1 MSATLDIDKFFSFF
15 SAGSADSKVTVIQM
29 EGRQYPVRIF
39 YTKEPQK
46 DYLESAALTIF
57 QIHMETPCRSWTS
70 HQISNGEKSLL
81 TEFDEHADIL
91 VFLSGREDIEKLGQ
105 ILRKDEQ
112 TLHDSLERIQNIQV
126 PQNRLTSSQY
136 GKLYLMPL
144 YASLPAEQQMAIFEK
159 THLERPIVEKKSQEY
174 PKGFRRV
181 ILATNVAETSV
192 TVPHIRY
199 VIDSGV
205 MKERHFHADLSLDSL
220 LVTPISQASAR
231 QRAGRA
237 GRHTSG
243 YCYRLFKEEDFS
255 KLLKC
260 SVPEMARTELT
271 YLVLYLKS
279 LNIDNILEFPYLDS
293 PHPERLRLALQQ
305 LLGLGALDPEN
316 GKITSL
322 GRTMAL
328 FPLEPKLSRMIV
340 LAEKYGATDELIT
353 ILSFLSVENLFHH
366 KKREYPNSEGIMEVE
381 DTAESIG
388 LPWVDPSGDHMSLLR
403 LYDTAKQQGID
414 LFLGKF
420 GATVIHRQAF
430 KEALQVRSQ
439 LISYCTRHQLPIN
452 SCGRNVD
459 TVLACLMEGYRTSLA
474 NVAVLQGT
482 SYIPLHQYKKNMNAK
497 ERTDADKKHS
507 DDNTNSLKLK
517 IHPSSSL
524 FGQASLKGQTLPEML
539 MYHEL
544 VFTSQCYMK
553 CISKVDPSLLL
564 LKR

>member
-70 HQISNGEKSLL
+70 HQIANGEKSLL

-112 TLHDSLERIQNIQV
+112 TLHGNLERIQNIQV
-126 PQNRLTSSQY
+126 PQNKLIPSQY

-144 YASLPAEQQMAIFEK
+144 YASLPAEQQMAIFENI
-159 THLERPIVEKKSQEY
+159 HLERPIVEKKNQEF

-260 SVPEMARTELT
+260 SVPEIARTELT

-316 GKITSL
+316 GKITAL

-366 KKREYPNSEGIMEVE
+366 KKREYSDSDGLMEVD
-381 DTAESIG
+381 DTADSVG

-524 FGQASLKGQTLPEML
+524 FG
-539 MYHEL
+539 
-544 VFTSQCYMK
+544 
-553 CISKVDPSLLL
+553 
-564 LKR
+564 